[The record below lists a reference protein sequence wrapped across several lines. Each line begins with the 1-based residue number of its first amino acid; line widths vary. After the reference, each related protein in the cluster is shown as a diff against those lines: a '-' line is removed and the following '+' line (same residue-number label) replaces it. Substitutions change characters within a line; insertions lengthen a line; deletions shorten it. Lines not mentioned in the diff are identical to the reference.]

1 MQQIINSNYIVM
13 QTKTV
18 VGYLAPEIEVNEV
31 MIEQGIAASDPS
43 SETMPEIGEEK
54 DEIGW

>member
-1 MQQIINSNYIVM
+1 MRM
-13 QTKTV
+13 QTIQQR
-18 VGYLAPEIEVNEV
+18 GYLAPEIEVNEV